1 MPLHRSSRISAG
13 LAAFALLLG
22 AGPPTQALAG
32 TAPEAGCGQH
42 SDARIRPGAPGV
54 QDPNDL
60 APGQVAERERELI
73 ARLEERAKSGKALT
87 FATVTVPTV
96 VHVISED
103 ATRGG
108 GSVPDS
114 MIQQQIQ
121 VLNDAYS
128 GATGGAET
136 AFAFELVEINRVVNP
151 AWYPIV
157 YESTAEFEMKSALRQ
172 GGMETLNIYTGDLSD
187 SLLGWATYPQAESHP
202 TDGVVLFAESLP
214 GGTAGIYGEGDTAT
228 HEIGHWLNLYHTFE
242 DGCAGGDQVADTP
255 AEATSASNCPVGR
268 DTCVDDPGED
278 PIHNFMDYTAD
289 SCMFEFTPGQAT
301 RMSSAW
307 AAYRAP

>member
-1 MPLHRSSRISAG
+1 MPLHRSSRIWAG
-13 LAAFALLLG
+13 LAAFALLVSL
-22 AGPPTQALAG
+22 GPPARADAG
-32 TAPEAGCGQH
+32 TAQSGTCG
-42 SDARIRPGAPGV
+42 SDVRVRPGAPGV
-54 QDPNDL
+54 HDPNDL

-87 FATVTVPTV
+87 VATVTVPTV
-96 VHVISED
+96 VHVISKD
-103 ATRGG
+103 STRVG

-114 MIQQQIQ
+114 MIEQQIQ
-121 VLNDAYS
+121 VLNDAFS

-136 AFAFELVEINRVVNP
+136 AFAFDLVEINRVVNP

-187 SLLGWATYPQAESHP
+187 SLLGWATYPLATAHP
-202 TDGVVLFAESLP
+202 SDGVVLLAESLP
-214 GGTAGIYGEGDTAT
+214 GGTAGIYAEGDTAT

-255 AEATSASNCPVGR
+255 AEATSAANCPVGR
-268 DTCVDDPGED
+268 DTCVNDPGED

-289 SCMFEFTPGQAT
+289 ACMFEFTPGQAT

>member
-1 MPLHRSSRISAG
+1 MPLHRSSPIWAG
-13 LAAFALLLG
+13 LAAFALLVS
-22 AGPPTQALAG
+22 AGPPTSAEAG
-32 TAPEAGCGQH
+32 TAGSGTCGQ
-42 SDARIRPGAPGV
+42 SGDARIRPGTPGA

-96 VHVISED
+96 VHVISSD
-103 ATRGG
+103 STRAG

-114 MIQQQIQ
+114 MVQQQIQ

-136 AFAFELVEINRVVNP
+136 AFAFELMEINRVVNP

-187 SLLGWATYPQAESHP
+187 SLLGWATYPQAAPHP
-202 TDGVVLFAESLP
+202 SDGVVLLAESLP
-214 GGTAGIYGEGDTAT
+214 GGTAGIYAEGDTAT

-255 AEATSASNCPVGR
+255 AEATWASNCPVGR

-307 AAYRAP
+307 AAYRAA

>member
-1 MPLHRSSRISAG
+1 MPLHRSSQIWPA

-22 AGPPTQALAG
+22 VGPAVPAKA
-32 TAPEAGCGQH
+32 TAPEGAVCG
-42 SDARIRPGAPGV
+42 SNARIRPGTPGV

-60 APGQVAERERELI
+60 APGQVAERERALI

-157 YESTAEFEMKSALRQ
+157 YESTAEFEMKSALRK